1 MTLVAQVK
9 SYMMIF
15 TDLIFSQT
23 LSHVAPSLV
32 GLPSL
37 HDMDLKLEQAVVQ
50 DGTTAIGAGVGL
62 GGITIGAGVGLGGI
76 TIGVGVGGHNP
87 MRSPP
92 LVCSASGLVLEFTHW
107 SQP

>member
-1 MTLVAQVK
+1 
-9 SYMMIF
+9 MMIF

-62 GGITIGAGVGLGGI
+62 GGITIG
-76 TIGVGVGGHNP
+76 VGVGGHNP